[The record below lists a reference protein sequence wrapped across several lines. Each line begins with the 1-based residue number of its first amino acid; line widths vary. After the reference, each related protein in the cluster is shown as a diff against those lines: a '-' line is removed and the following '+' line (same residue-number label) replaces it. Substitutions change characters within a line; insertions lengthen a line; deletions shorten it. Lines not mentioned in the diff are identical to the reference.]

1 MKYKYSAL
9 KRRLSV
15 FLASTMLLSSSFAGY
30 IHAQG
35 QTPQKH
41 ETVYVNLKHNGEQ
54 RETIVS
60 NWLKDSKFLDEIADA
75 TNAKDIN
82 NVNNDSHP
90 TEKNDALVFKPYDK
104 DVIYHGNINKPLPI
118 STSIKYYLDG
128 SEISAKDIAGKSGKI
143 KIEMS
148 FTNNT
153 TKSVNVDGQIKNIST
168 PFTVATV
175 IGFDSEKFSNLQAD
189 NAKIFSDGNNQVVMF
204 VGFPGLRESF
214 DFDNSSISQLR
225 DIDLP
230 QELTVT
236 ADVKNFELSPI
247 AIAASPKLPDAIK
260 DIDNDKEE
268 IDKLQRDIDT
278 AIESDNVLKRVD
290 PDDTIKDLMRNPKK
304 TDDAKLLLDDLFK
317 YYDLDTNIVDI
328 LPKYVTVE
336 NIDLF
341 DRAKANLRDVDINY
355 VLDNEVIRTATDRL
369 TDENIRKSKVLIK
382 DYDELKTLDM
392 DTFDKALEII
402 NAYDDLKPTIDTSN
416 KLYYK
421 IKDHDDDMDKLDEAS
436 KYTDRIFDL
445 LDKVEDISLGGDL
458 TESDI
463 SVMIDALAKK
473 KIDENSYK
481 FKALF
486 PENETDKLSKEQTKN
501 LLYIINTGI
510 GSGEIGTTTGAQLV
524 ALIKT
529 GYVPEP
535 YRTQMTKMLMG
546 KVHSTVSGEIQE
558 SIDTAKDILYDV
570 KILKDDMEGD
580 IGYNY
585 KADIRSALDFTKD
598 IMPELRYLKDQKNKH
613 EEIMDK
619 AIDLASDEDDMRYYQ
634 YWANRAKEMKND
646 MDDNE
651 DSIEVLR
658 DLLDEY
664 DDPKISYFYS
674 KIPVLR
680 DDFDELR
687 PIANDFSHDLDIP
700 KYYDS
705 YKRGPEAI
713 DVLVDAKKH
722 LDENRYI
729 ADTMKLALDDDL
741 VDAAR
746 KMIEIMDRVDRENKL
761 DEAKEKIDDLKNSL
775 DTKDIIVELSENYDS
790 FSGKIANMD
799 SEVNFVMK
807 TDEIEAPEEDKKP
820 PVKVEEK
827 KGLFEWIK
835 GLFQKK

>member
-15 FLASTMLLSSSFAGY
+15 FLALTMLLSGSFAGY

-35 QTPQKH
+35 QAPQKH

-153 TKSVNVDGQIKNIST
+153 TKSVNVNGQIKNIST

-236 ADVKNFELSPI
+236 ADVKDFELSPI

-328 LPKYVTVE
+328 LPKYVTDE

-436 KYTDRIFDL
+436 EFTDRIFDL
-445 LDKVEDISLGGDL
+445 IDKVKDTTFNGSLDD
-458 TESDI
+458 SDI
-463 SVMIDALAKK
+463 EVMIDALVQKK
-473 KIDENSYK
+473 TNENSSILLSQLLPSAGEPLTPQQAQKLAYMVDQGMKMGKIDE
-481 FKALF
+481 
-486 PENETDKLSKEQTKN
+486 
-501 LLYIINTGI
+501 
-510 GSGEIGTTTGAQLV
+510 TTGAQLIGIINSGNIDPIRSDIENMLTEEVQSEV
-524 ALIKT
+524 A
-529 GYVPEP
+529 
-535 YRTQMTKMLMG
+535 RR
-546 KVHSTVSGEIQE
+546 VS
-558 SIDTAKDILYDV
+558 SDTATARDLLND
-570 KILKDDMEGD
+570 LKVLQYDMEREM
-580 IGYNY
+580 GYNY
-585 KADIRSALDFTKD
+585 RAEVRSALDFVNG

-674 KIPVLR
+674 KIPILR

-700 KYYDS
+700 EYYDS

-807 TDEIEAPEEDKKP
+807 TDEIDAPEEDKKP
-820 PVKVEEK
+820 PVEVEEK